1 MEATAK
7 YTERT
12 GLVFTLMIG
21 NLPEKTFAV
30 VEFMLP
36 ESVVLPTSVKDAGMD

>member
-7 YTERT
+7 YTERI
-12 GLVFTLMIG
+12 GLVFTITVG

-36 ESVVLPTSVKDAGMD
+36 ESVVLPTRVKTEHP